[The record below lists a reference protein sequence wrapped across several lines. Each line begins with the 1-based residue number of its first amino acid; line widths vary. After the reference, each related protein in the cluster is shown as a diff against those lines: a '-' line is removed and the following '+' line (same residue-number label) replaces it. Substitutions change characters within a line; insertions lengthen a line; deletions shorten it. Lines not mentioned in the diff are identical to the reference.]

1 MVDFASAKSAPE
13 GLISTCLLAAVEFGK
28 RKKEKID
35 KIFLLL
41 TGFFNGVNITLMY
54 YIFIRANMG
63 KHMDAKPEVY
73 GGI

>member
-1 MVDFASAKSAPE
+1 MV
-13 GLISTCLLAAVEFGK
+13 LIY
-28 RKKEKID
+28 
-35 KIFLLL
+35 FL
-41 TGFFNGVNITLMY
+41 VY